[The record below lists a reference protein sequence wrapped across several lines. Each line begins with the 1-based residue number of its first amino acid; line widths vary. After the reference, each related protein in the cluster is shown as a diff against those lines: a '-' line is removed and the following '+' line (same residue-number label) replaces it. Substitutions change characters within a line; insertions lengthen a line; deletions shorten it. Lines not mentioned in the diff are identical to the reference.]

1 MANFSDTKG
10 VRRIDIRAMVES
22 VVHEVIQSMKTKKEK
37 EWNGKVLFIF
47 CDSSAH
53 EPFADQFI
61 KLKNAN
67 IGYDLLF
74 LDGETSSW
82 LGMQRV
88 ESSGSER
95 IIAADEYSPA
105 AIELSKDYDGIIIP
119 EIDLDNAARVT
130 AGMKGTIKAEVIFS
144 AVMLKK
150 FILVGAD
157 TPGIKR
163 SDRRCLKALTL
174 PAHYRERFES
184 YKKKMN
190 ELGIDFKPQ
199 MELADS
205 IIQKIGKKIE
215 IKIPEISHSTN
226 NSITQNN
233 QLVFEKKLLTTEW
246 IQAQSHFPNDM
257 IFLPKGVIIS
267 PLAKDLLKQRKIMVK
282 WIERDDG

>member
-1 MANFSDTKG
+1 MVNFFDIEE

-22 VVHEVIQSMKTKKEK
+22 VVHEVIQSMKTEREK
-37 EWNGKVLFIF
+37 ELNGKVLFIF
-47 CDSSAH
+47 CDSSAN

-61 KLKNAN
+61 KLKNAK

-119 EIDLDNAARVT
+119 EIDLDNAARVSI
-130 AGMKGTIKAEVIFS
+130 GMKGTIKAEVIFS
-144 AVMLKK
+144 ALMLKK

-163 SDRRCLKALTL
+163 SDRRCLKELTL
-174 PAHYRERFES
+174 PAPYRERFES
-184 YKKKMN
+184 YKKQMN

-215 IKIPEISHSTN
+215 NKKTEMTSSKN
-226 NSITQNN
+226 NSITENN
-233 QLVFEKKLLTTEW
+233 QLAFDKKLLTTDW
-246 IQAQSHFPNDM
+246 IQAQSLIPNNT
-257 IFLPKGVIIS
+257 IVLPKGVIIS

-282 WIERDDG
+282 WIERDEG